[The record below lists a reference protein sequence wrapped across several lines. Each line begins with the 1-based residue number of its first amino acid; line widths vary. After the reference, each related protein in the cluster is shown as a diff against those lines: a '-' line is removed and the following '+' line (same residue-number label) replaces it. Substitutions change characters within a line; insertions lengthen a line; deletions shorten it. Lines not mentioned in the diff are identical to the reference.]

1 MDAIAGVLSD
11 FQWWVGAMVASSN
24 LNVSKGLKMIVR
36 NEDGR
41 MVVRVADFYNEYLQ
55 KISFDMDQT
64 HFMCLV
70 LIDSLFEQI
79 ELDDRREDHGIQ
91 FLNLWLGGERA
102 FTEGEEYRMNASGI
116 HSFLTE
122 RQYIELAALG
132 MSEFQGTE
140 HWMSEIE
147 FDEYV
152 NNVDSSFPIFS
163 IGNKDVKFTKIKNFM
178 RVGMLKEIIHREP
191 DAKIYLT

>member
-1 MDAIAGVLSD
+1 
-11 FQWWVGAMVASSN
+11 MVASLN

-79 ELDDRREDHGIQ
+79 KLDDRREDQGIQ
-91 FLNLWLGGERA
+91 FLNLWLGEERV

-122 RQYIELAALG
+122 RQYIELAFLG
-132 MSEFQGTE
+132 MSDFQGTE

-152 NNVDSSFPIFS
+152 NNVDSSYPIFA
-163 IGNKDVKFTKIKNFM
+163 IDNKDVKFPKIKNFM

-191 DAKIYLT
+191 EAKIYLT

>member
-11 FQWWVGAMVASSN
+11 FQWWVGVMVASSN

-102 FTEGEEYRMNASGI
+102 FTKGEEYRMNASGI
-116 HSFLTE
+116 HSFRRGNTSSWRSLVCLNSKELNIGCPKLNLMNTLIMWAVQFQFLALT
-122 RQYIELAALG
+122 
-132 MSEFQGTE
+132 
-140 HWMSEIE
+140 
-147 FDEYV
+147 
-152 NNVDSSFPIFS
+152 
-163 IGNKDVKFTKIKNFM
+163 IKM
-178 RVGMLKEIIHREP
+178 
-191 DAKIYLT
+191 

>member
-1 MDAIAGVLSD
+1 
-11 FQWWVGAMVASSN
+11 
-24 LNVSKGLKMIVR
+24 MIVR

-70 LIDSLFEQI
+70 LIDSVFEQI
-79 ELDDRREDHGIQ
+79 ESHDRREDHGIQ

-102 FTEGEEYRMNASGI
+102 FSEVEEYLMNTSGI

-122 RQYIELAALG
+122 RQYIELAFLG

-152 NNVDSSFPIFS
+152 NNVGSSIPIFS
-163 IGNKDVKFTKIKNFM
+163 IDNKDVKFTKIKNFM

>member
-1 MDAIAGVLSD
+1 MYL
-11 FQWWVGAMVASSN
+11 
-24 LNVSKGLKMIVR
+24 R

-41 MVVRVADFYNEYLQ
+41 LVVRVADFYDEYLNT
-55 KISFDMDQT
+55 ISKNMGPT

-70 LIDSLFEQI
+70 LIYSVDNFVDIYE
-79 ELDDRREDHGIQ
+79 RREDQGIQ
-91 FLNLWLGGERA
+91 LLNLWLGGERA

-122 RQYIELAALG
+122 RQYIELAFLG

-147 FDEYV
+147 FDEYIQQ
-152 NNVDSSFPIFS
+152 NVERSYTIFE
-163 IGNKDVKFTKIKNFM
+163 IDNKDLKFTKIKNFM

>member
-1 MDAIAGVLSD
+1 
-11 FQWWVGAMVASSN
+11 MVASSN

-79 ELDDRREDHGIQ
+79 KLDDRREDQGIQ

-122 RQYIELAALG
+122 RQYIELAFLG
-132 MSEFQGTE
+132 MSDFQGTE

-152 NNVDSSFPIFS
+152 NNVDSSYTIFG
-163 IGNKDVKFTKIKNFM
+163 IDNKDVKFTKIKNFM
-178 RVGMLKEIIHREP
+178 RVGMLKEIIHRDPE
-191 DAKIYLT
+191 AKIYLT